1 MKNRLLPFALAVALA
16 SSSAALA
23 QVYVHIGP
31 PAPPREVVPPR
42 PHPDWVWQPGYHRW
56 DGAHYVW
63 VPGTYAAPPHPRAR
77 WVPGHWRNTPHG
89 YVWVEGHWV

>member
-1 MKNRLLPFALAVALA
+1 MKTTFLPLALAVALA
-16 SSSAALA
+16 SSTAAFG

-31 PAPPREVVPPR
+31 PAPIREVAPPP
-42 PHPDWVWQPGYHRW
+42 PHPGWEWQPGYHRW

-63 VPGTYAAPPHPRAR
+63 VPGTYAEPPRPHAH

-89 YVWVEGHWV
+89 YIWIEGHWR